1 MGPAMERRRGIAF
14 GRTISA
20 MKVLNLQCAHQHEF
34 EGWFGSEDD
43 FVSQLARG
51 LVTCPLCGDAHID
64 KKLSAPRL
72 NLRSGRHDT
81 EETSSAGSVV
91 EMSNHAMNPELA
103 ALQARM
109 LKALRE
115 VVAQTE
121 DVGER
126 FADEARAMH
135 SGELEHRNIRGQA
148 SPQEALAMME
158 EGIEVIALPMLPAVK
173 ETLQ

>member
-1 MGPAMERRRGIAF
+1 
-14 GRTISA
+14 
-20 MKVLNLQCAHQHEF
+20 MKVLNLQCAHLHEF

-43 FVSQLARG
+43 FVSQLGRG
-51 LVTCPLCGDAHID
+51 LVTCPLCGDAQIE

-72 NLRSGRHDT
+72 NLRSGRHD
-81 EETSSAGSVV
+81 EGPSTSSVP
-91 EMSNHAMNPELA
+91 MSNHSNHPELA
-103 ALQARM
+103 ALQSRM

-135 SGELEHRNIRGQA
+135 SGETEHRNIRGQA
-148 SPQEALAMME
+148 SPQEALAMLE
-158 EGIEVIALPMLPAVK
+158 EGIEVIALPTLPAVK

>member
-1 MGPAMERRRGIAF
+1 
-14 GRTISA
+14 
-20 MKVLNLQCAHQHEF
+20 MKVLDLQCAHQHEF

-43 FVSQLARG
+43 FVSQLGRG
-51 LVTCPLCGDAHID
+51 LVSCPLCGDARIE

-72 NLRSGRHDT
+72 NLRSGRQEVGPST
-81 EETSSAGSVV
+81 TSVP
-91 EMSNHAMNPELA
+91 MSNHPNHADLA
-103 ALQARM
+103 PLQARM

-135 SGELEHRNIRGQA
+135 SGETEHRNIRGQA
-148 SPQEALAMME
+148 SPQEALAMLE
-158 EGIEVIALPMLPAVK
+158 EGIELIALPMLPAVK

>member
-1 MGPAMERRRGIAF
+1 
-14 GRTISA
+14 
-20 MKVLNLQCAHQHEF
+20 MKVLNLQCAHQHDF

-51 LVTCPLCGDAHID
+51 LLTCPMCGDAHIH
-64 KKLSAPRL
+64 KTLSAPRL
-72 NLRSGRHDT
+72 NLRSGRNDADAPDLAAP
-81 EETSSAGSVV
+81 AGAVV
-91 EMSNHAMNPELA
+91 AMSNHAMHPELA

-135 SGELEHRNIRGQA
+135 SGETEHRNIRGQA
-148 SPQEALAMME
+148 SPQEALAMLE
-158 EGIEVIALPMLPAVK
+158 EGIEVIALPMLPAIK

>member
-1 MGPAMERRRGIAF
+1 
-14 GRTISA
+14 

-43 FVSQLARG
+43 FVSQLGRG
-51 LVTCPLCGDAHID
+51 LVTCPLCGDVHIQ
-64 KKLSAPRL
+64 KMLSAPRL
-72 NLRSGRHDT
+72 NLRSGRSDL
-81 EETSSAGSVV
+81 EATSTVSVP
-91 EMSNHAMNPELA
+91 MSNHAANPELA

-109 LKALRE
+109 LRALRE

-126 FADEARAMH
+126 FVDEARAMH
-135 SGELEHRNIRGQA
+135 SGETEHRNIRGQA
-148 SPQEALAMME
+148 SPQEALALLE

>member
-1 MGPAMERRRGIAF
+1 
-14 GRTISA
+14 

-51 LVTCPLCGDAHID
+51 LVTCPLCGDGHID

-72 NLRSGRHDT
+72 NLRSGRQGNDDAVST
-81 EETSSAGSVV
+81 GAVV
-91 EMSNHAMNPELA
+91 AMSNHTTNPELA

-115 VVAQTE
+115 VVTQTE

-135 SGELEHRNIRGQA
+135 SGETERRNIRGQA
-148 SPQEALAMME
+148 SPQEALAMLE